1 MMIVIGADTHKRSH
15 ALAATDGGTGAIAG
29 ELEIEAGEAGHFRA
43 LRWAMALDEERIW
56 AIEDCRGVSRRLEQ
70 ALLEAGE
77 RVLRVPPKMMGSSR
91 RGERR
96 PGKSDQIDARAIAR
110 AVLKDGPERFPAAFL
125 DEQALEI
132 RLLSDHREDLVAER
146 TRAQNR
152 LRWHLVDLAPELEAG
167 LRAGALSRPTD
178 LARVSR
184 RLRRMEPSARVRIA
198 RELASRIGRLI
209 REAKEIERELRGLIR
224 AHRPQLLA
232 EPGCGTLTAAIL
244 IGRTAGA
251 ERFPTDG
258 HFASLAGVAPIPASS
273 GLNQRHRLHRGGD
286 RQLNR
291 ALHVIA
297 ITRGRIDPETRA
309 YLERKRAEGKTR
321 REALRCLKR
330 HLARRVWR
338 LLTDPERERSIN
350 PVHPQRDLPGPQIA
364 GAA

>member
-1 MMIVIGADTHKRSH
+1 M
-15 ALAATDGGTGAIAG
+15 
-29 ELEIEAGEAGHFRA
+29 
-43 LRWAMALDEERIW
+43 
-56 AIEDCRGVSRRLEQ
+56 
-70 ALLEAGE
+70 
-77 RVLRVPPKMMGSSR
+77 
-91 RGERR
+91 
-96 PGKSDQIDARAIAR
+96 
-110 AVLKDGPERFPAAFL
+110 LKEGPERFPAAFL

-132 RLLSDHREDLVAER
+132 RLLVDHRDDLVTER

-152 LRWHLVDLAPELEAG
+152 LRWHLVDLCPEIEAG
-167 LRAGALSRPTD
+167 LGVGALSRPTD

-184 RLRRMEPSARVRIA
+184 RLRRMETSVRVRIA

-209 REAKEIERELRGLIR
+209 REAKEIERELRRLVE

-232 EPGCGTLTAAIL
+232 EPGCGTLTAATL

-273 GLNQRHRLHRGGD
+273 GLHQRHRLHRGGD

-297 ITRGRIDPETRA
+297 ITRGRIDPETRD

-338 LLTDPERERSIN
+338 LLTDPEKGRSIN
-350 PVHPQRDLPGPQIA
+350 TVHPQRDLPGPQIA